1 VKHVTLNA
9 AFHHLVDNGLPTER
23 AWLKLIRAV
32 FAGDLR
38 LWCDGTELSLDYI
51 VNHLRIS
58 IYEGSLIVM
67 PAGPLGWE
75 KPASEYTF
83 TIDAVGF
90 ERLLVGRSRGRPKTK
105 LTAKEIKGELNRRR
119 RGGLP
124 TNQIALAAH
133 FGTSPQT
140 IRRRRRLQK

>member
-1 VKHVTLNA
+1 VKHVTLNT
-9 AFHHLVDNGLPTER
+9 AFHHLVDNGLPIER
-23 AWLKLIRAV
+23 ARLKLTRAM
-32 FAGDLR
+32 FDGDLR
-38 LWCDGTELSLDYI
+38 LWCDGTALSLDYI

-58 IYEGSLIVM
+58 ICEGSLIVM

-83 TIDAVGF
+83 AVDAAKF
-90 ERLLVGRSRGRPKTK
+90 ELLLVGRPRGRPNTE
-105 LTAKEIKGELNRRR
+105 LTAKEIKSELNRRR

-124 TNQIALAAH
+124 ASQIALAAH

-140 IRRRRRLQK
+140 IRRRLQK